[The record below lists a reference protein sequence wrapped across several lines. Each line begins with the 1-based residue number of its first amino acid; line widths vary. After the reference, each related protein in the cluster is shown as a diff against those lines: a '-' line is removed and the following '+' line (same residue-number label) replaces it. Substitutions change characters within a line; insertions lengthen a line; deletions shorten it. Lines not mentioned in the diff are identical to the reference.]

1 MYTLP
6 HSLVYRN
13 PTHTDQY
20 LAYDSHHPQSV
31 KRGIVKCLYDRANDH
46 QLSLKKRHIY
56 HRYFFRTDILLHL
69 YEGSQRQQHQQ
80 PTKKLRRNLNL
91 LQFYPTR
98 QDKKNTM
105 EIYGLLVRK
114 PPQLQSTLTKRG
126 IFLFGKKLFISLL
139 IVTPHWYTSRV
150 KEAIHIRLHPNNI
163 NRDSGIESPEA
174 WNSRNVAI
182 NNSKRFLCETN

>member
-139 IVTPHWYTSRV
+139 IVTLTGTQV
-150 KEAIHIRLHPNNI
+150 
-163 NRDSGIESPEA
+163 G
-174 WNSRNVAI
+174 
-182 NNSKRFLCETN
+182 SKRLSI